1 METMM
6 IKGITG
12 GKYIMVQGGS
22 SSDPYISPG
31 AVGSGMMRWNPNMNC
46 VEVNDGS
53 MWKQMGTSYA
63 TITLD
68 SEAESILNWARL
80 EREKQ
85 RLREKRIQENP
96 ALKKAYEAILR
107 AEENYDMLDK
117 IVGDCTVCETG
128 EVQAGP

>member
-1 METMM
+1 M

-12 GKYIMVQGGS
+12 GKYIMVSGGS

-31 AVGSGMMRWNPNMNC
+31 TVGAGMVRYNSNMNC
-46 VEVNDGS
+46 MEVNDGN
-53 MWKQMGTSYA
+53 MWKQMGASYA
-63 TITLD
+63 SIALD
-68 SEAESILNWARL
+68 AEAESLLNWAKQ
-80 EREKQ
+80 ERDKQ

-117 IVGDCTVCETG
+117 IVGHCEAC
-128 EVQAGP
+128 EPEQVQTSP